1 MPACATANTTFGK
14 IGTGLHIAGMN
25 SQSKVPPLAARGNW
39 RFHDQRTED
48 TRTSGETGL
57 RHREKEKERHIET
70 RIAKD
75 TDRPAMI
82 ALATVGIEAVVE
94 AGVAV
99 GEEIGHRI
107 MEVHLVEK

>member
-1 MPACATANTTFGK
+1 
-14 IGTGLHIAGMN
+14 MN
-25 SQSKVPPLAARGNW
+25 SQSRVPPLAAREKW

-48 TRTSGETGL
+48 TKTSGETGL
-57 RHREKEKERHIET
+57 HHREKEKERHIET

-75 TDRPAMI
+75 TDRPAMM
-82 ALATVGIEAVVE
+82 AVAAVEIEVVVA

-99 GEEIGHRI
+99 GEEIGHRT